1 MKTSKILVT
10 CPKGIAPCLAQEIKD
25 LGFAGPQ
32 ESIAGVSVSGSITD
46 TLRLN
51 LHLRTG
57 HHVLYRLKDFTCENP
72 EQLYKEIYE
81 IAWEEIIDKSGYVSV
96 ASSVDNPTI
105 KNWQFAN
112 LKCKDAIVDRI
123 YKAEGKR
130 PDSGPL
136 TDKTVIFLYWKY
148 NSCSVYIDTS
158 GESLAKRGYRRIPL
172 DAPMQETLAA
182 AVVLAANYHGDTNFI
197 NPMCGSGTLA
207 IEAGLIA
214 LGKAPGLTRQN
225 YGFMHLKGYNDAK
238 WENLRKEAR
247 GKIQKTIGKKIIAGD
262 INPEAIEAARI
273 NSRLAGVEKYID
285 FVVGDYRQTPL
296 PNDKNIIMFNPG
308 YGIRLQEAKKLE
320 LTYKEIGDFLKQKC
334 AGSTGYIFSGN
345 LSLLKKVGLKAGR
358 KMIFFNGPIECR
370 LCEYEIYQNASQ

>member
-81 IAWEEIIDKSGYVSV
+81 IAWEEI
-96 ASSVDNPTI
+96 
-105 KNWQFAN
+105 
-112 LKCKDAIVDRI
+112 I

-225 YGFMHLKGYNDAK
+225 YGFMHLKGYNDAI

>member
-1 MKTSKILVT
+1 
-10 CPKGIAPCLAQEIKD
+10 
-25 LGFAGPQ
+25 
-32 ESIAGVSVSGSITD
+32 
-46 TLRLN
+46 
-51 LHLRTG
+51 
-57 HHVLYRLKDFTCENP
+57 
-72 EQLYKEIYE
+72 
-81 IAWEEIIDKSGYVSV
+81 
-96 ASSVDNPTI
+96 
-105 KNWQFAN
+105 
-112 LKCKDAIVDRI
+112 
-123 YKAEGKR
+123 
-130 PDSGPL
+130 
-136 TDKTVIFLYWKY
+136 
-148 NSCSVYIDTS
+148 
-158 GESLAKRGYRRIPL
+158 
-172 DAPMQETLAA
+172 
-182 AVVLAANYHGDTNFI
+182 
-197 NPMCGSGTLA
+197 
-207 IEAGLIA
+207 
-214 LGKAPGLTRQN
+214 
-225 YGFMHLKGYNDAK
+225 MHLKGYNDAI